1 MSKKQPM
8 PKRKKT
14 PSVIQMEAVE
24 CGAASLAMILAYHG
38 RLVPLEELR
47 VSCGVSRDGVKAS
60 NILKA
65 ARRYGLTAK
74 GFKTEPEPLFDM
86 APPLIVHWN
95 FNHFLVYEGRR
106 GNWVFLNDPASGPRK
121 VTVEEFDH
129 SFTGVALTFEPG
141 PEFQRGGV
149 MNNMTNMLRSRI
161 RDVRSLALIIL
172 AGLMLVIPGL
182 LTPIFSKVFIDNILI
197 QNMTGWFRPLILG
210 MVFMVSIQALL
221 TWFKE
226 YYLLRLET
234 KLTLAESSRYLGYLL
249 QLPMVFFSQRYSG
262 ELVNRVGNNDRVAD
276 LVTHK
281 LTAAALD
288 MTTVAFYAL
297 LMLFF
302 DPLLL
307 MVGVLIAMTNLL
319 VLRSVASMRETMN
332 VNLMVDTGKMFGY
345 GATGLRLIETL
356 KASGGENDFFAKWSG
371 YQAKAVN
378 THQRLGRV
386 NYLIAV
392 VPPFL
397 TNFNTVA
404 ILCLGGLRVMQGS
417 MTLGTLVAFMALMK
431 NFMGPFNKLVGL
443 GADFQQAKGF
453 MAQLDDVYQYPKD
466 PCLREPAEEL
476 PISKL
481 SGHVEIRDLAFG
493 YSPLEPPLI
502 VDFNL
507 ELRPGQRVAL
517 VGSSGSGKSTVAK
530 LITGI
535 FQPLH
540 GEILFDGKPREAYPR
555 ETMVNS
561 LAVVDQNISMF
572 EGTIRENLTLWDG
585 TITDEQLVR
594 AAKDAA
600 IHEMITERPAAYDS
614 RVEEGGANFSG
625 GQRQRLEIARG
636 FLNDPTILV
645 MDEATSALDTE
656 TEMWI
661 DDAVRRRGCTCI
673 IVAHRLSTIRDCDE
687 IVVME
692 RGKIVQR
699 GNHEQLMEQPGHYAD
714 LVKSM

>member
-1 MSKKQPM
+1 MRKKKPM

-74 GFKTEPEPLFDM
+74 GFKTEPENLFDM
-86 APPLIVHWN
+86 APPAIVHWN

-149 MNNMTNMLRSRI
+149 INTMTAMLRSRI

-276 LVTHK
+276 LLTHK

-297 LMLFF
+297 LMMFF

-307 MVGVLIAMTNLL
+307 MVGVMIAMTNLL

-378 THQRLGRV
+378 TYQRLGRV

-453 MAQLDDVYQYPKD
+453 MAQLDDVYQYPRD
-466 PCLREPAEEL
+466 PCLREPEEEQ
-476 PISKL
+476 PVSKL
-481 SGHVEIRDLAFG
+481 SGHIQIRDLAFG
-493 YSPLEPPLI
+493 YNPLEPPLI
-502 VDFNL
+502 EDFNL

-530 LITGI
+530 LVTGI
-535 FQPLH
+535 FQPLD
-540 GEILFDGKPREAYPR
+540 GAILFDGKPREAYPR

-572 EGTIRENLTLWDG
+572 EGTIRENLTLWDN
-585 TITDEQLVR
+585 TITDEQLVQ

-600 IHEMITERPAAYDS
+600 IHEMITERPAGYDS
-614 RVEEGGANFSG
+614 RVEEAGANFSG